1 MQTLINDLYGVLDS
15 NGKVK
20 DFAIDG
26 SEMGVVT
33 AQTNPL
39 TGRNEISSGGIKL
52 SMPWDIA
59 SKKLGHV
66 GDRLYGAHVNTASFA
81 LSATTY
87 TWHLFFVRFPLT
99 Q

>member
-39 TGRNEISSGGIKL
+39 CPMIKKCQVDTL
-52 SMPWDIA
+52 T
-59 SKKLGHV
+59 SKW
-66 GDRLYGAHVNTASFA
+66 Y
-81 LSATTY
+81 
-87 TWHLFFVRFPLT
+87 
-99 Q
+99 